1 MNSLP
6 YSLNISRAPIFEDFK
21 DVLLTSTILSSINII
36 IVAQL
41 ICEPRKFNHKNFCLK
56 QNLLNLENF
65 DSQNFPAIATV

>member
-6 YSLNISRAPIFEDFK
+6 YSQNISRAPIFEDFE

-41 ICEPRKFNHKNFCLK
+41 ICEPRKFNHENFCLK

-65 DSQNFPAIATV
+65 DPQNFPDIATV